1 MLNVMVGSLE
11 RENFKKRVLLVED
24 EPLIAIAL
32 ESTLKELGFDIVAT
46 VTEVSS
52 ALQVIGR
59 ERVEC
64 AVLDVNLGSQRIDA
78 VADALAA
85 RNCPFIFMTGYAA
98 SDVPPLHRDRTVL
111 QKPFRLDHLLAAL
124 HADFGLPADEPRM
137 PQNDASAYRDRGTKA
152 RREPAVPAPG
162 L

>member
-1 MLNVMVGSLE
+1 MSGNAEGESI
-11 RENFKKRVLLVED
+11 KKRVLLVED
-24 EPLIAIAL
+24 ELLIAIAL
-32 ESTLKELGFDIVAT
+32 ESTLKELGFDVIAS
-46 VTEVSS
+46 VTGVSS

-98 SDVPPLHRDRTVL
+98 TDVPPRHRDRTVL
-111 QKPFRLDHLLAAL
+111 QKPFRLEQLLAAL
-124 HADFGLPADEPRM
+124 HAEFGLAADESRL
-137 PQNDASAYRDRGTKA
+137 PQIHTSAYRDRHAKA
-152 RREPAVPAPG
+152 RHEPAVPAPG

>member
-1 MLNVMVGSLE
+1 MAESAEGE
-11 RENFKKRVLLVED
+11 KFKRRVLLVED

-32 ESTLKELGFDIVAT
+32 ESTLKELGFDIVAST
-46 VTEVSS
+46 TGISS

-59 ERVEC
+59 EVVDC
-64 AVLDVNLGSQRIDA
+64 AILDVNLGSQRVDA

-98 SDVPPLHRDRTVL
+98 TDVPPRHRDRIVL
-111 QKPFRLDHLLAAL
+111 QKPFRLDQLLAAL
-124 HADFGLPADEPRM
+124 HAEFGLAADESRLPK
-137 PQNDASAYRDRGTKA
+137 NDTSPYSDRYTKA
-152 RREPAVPAPG
+152 HHEPAVPAPG